1 MSLNSG
7 DRTIAGSYLSSES
20 MAIFALGINHR
31 TASLDIRERVAFAP
45 EQMVDALQQ
54 IGDVA
59 GVGEVAILSTCNRT
73 EIYGASEHPEQV
85 LDWLAEYHQM
95 SRHALDDC
103 HYIHYKE
110 DAARHIMK
118 VASGLDSMILG
129 EPQILGQLKS
139 AYAVAREAGKVS
151 THLNQ
156 LFQQAFSIAKQVR
169 TETAI
174 GQNPVSVAYAAVNLS
189 QQIFSDLRDVHA
201 LLIGAG
207 ETIELVARHLLD
219 KQVGGIT
226 VANRTL
232 SRAQDLAQKFGAH
245 AILLSEIPEFLQ
257 GADMVISS
265 TASQLPILGKGA
277 VESALKQRKHKPM
290 FMVDIA
296 VPRDIEP
303 EVAKLQDVYLYTV
316 DDLQEVILENMR
328 SREQAAS
335 KAEEIIEAGVAAWQ
349 SQWQALGVVDT
360 IRAFRSSVEETRD
373 LETDK
378 ALSALRTGQDPEQ
391 VLRSFARNL
400 TNKLL
405 HTPTA
410 RLKLAGEEG
419 RTEHIHLAHDLFGLK
434 KPDEDSSDKPSD
446 K

>member
-1 MSLNSG
+1 M
-7 DRTIAGSYLSSES
+7 T
-20 MAIFALGINHR
+20 IFALGINHR
-31 TASLDIRERVAFAP
+31 TASLDIREKVAFAP
-45 EQMVDALQQ
+45 EQMVQALR
-54 IGDVA
+54 GAGEVA

-73 EIYGASEHPEQV
+73 EIYVAHLSPKHDGSEQGSPEKV
-85 LDWLAEYHQM
+85 LDWLAEYHHLP
-95 SRHALDDC
+95 RLALEDC
-103 HYIHYKE
+103 CYVYQQE
-110 DAARHIMK
+110 DAVRHMMK

-139 AYAVAREAGKVS
+139 AYAVARDAGKVS

-174 GQNPVSVAYAAVNLS
+174 GQNPVSVAYAAVSLS
-189 QQIFSDLRDVHA
+189 QQIFSDLREVHA

-219 KQVGGIT
+219 KQVGSIT

-232 SRAQDLAQKFGAH
+232 SRAQDLAQQFGAQ
-245 AILLSEIPEFLQ
+245 AILLSEIPEFLHS
-257 GADMVISS
+257 ADIVISS

-277 VESALKQRKHKPM
+277 VESALKQRKHKPV

-303 EVAKLQDVYLYTV
+303 EVASLDDVYLYTV
-316 DDLQEVILENMR
+316 DDLQDVILENMR
-328 SREQAAS
+328 SRESAAN
-335 KAEEIIEAGVAAWQ
+335 KAEEIVEAGVNAWK
-349 SQWQALGVVDT
+349 SQLLALDVVDT
-360 IRAFRSSVEETRD
+360 IRAFRNSAEETRD
-373 LETDK
+373 METEK
-378 ALSALRTGQDPEQ
+378 ALLALRSGQDPER
-391 VLRSFARNL
+391 VLKSLARNL
-400 TNKLL
+400 TNKLM
-405 HTPTA
+405 HTPTT
-410 RLKLAGEEG
+410 RLKQAGEQG

-434 KPDEDSSDKPSD
+434 NPDDNEFK

>member
-1 MSLNSG
+1 M
-7 DRTIAGSYLSSES
+7 T
-20 MAIFALGINHR
+20 IFALGINHR
-31 TASLDIRERVAFAP
+31 TASLDIREKVAFAP
-45 EQMVDALQQ
+45 EQMIEALQHA
-54 IGDVA
+54 GEVA
-59 GVGEVAILSTCNRT
+59 GVSEVAILSTCNRT
-73 EIYGASEHPEQV
+73 EIYVADGSPEKV
-85 LDWLAEYHQM
+85 LDWLAQYHQL
-95 SRHALDDC
+95 SRLELDDC
-103 HYIHYKE
+103 YYVYQQE

-139 AYAVAREAGKVS
+139 AYAVARGAGKVS

-174 GQNPVSVAYAAVNLS
+174 GQNPVSVAYAAVSLS

-207 ETIELVARHLLD
+207 ETIELVARHLRD

-232 SRAQDLAQKFGAH
+232 SRAQELAQKFGAQ
-245 AILLSEIPEFLQ
+245 AILLSEIPEFLRS
-257 GADMVISS
+257 ADMVISS

-303 EVAKLQDVYLYTV
+303 EVATLDDVYLYTV

-328 SREQAAS
+328 SRENAAS
-335 KAEEIIEAGVAAWQ
+335 KAEEIIEAGVKAWQ
-349 SQWQALGVVDT
+349 SQLQALDVVDT

-373 LETDK
+373 LETEK
-378 ALSALRTGQDPEQ
+378 SLIALRSGQDPEQ
-391 VLRSFARNL
+391 VLRSLARNL
-400 TNKLL
+400 TNKLM
-405 HTPTA
+405 HTPTI
-410 RLKLAGEEG
+410 RLKQAGEEG
-419 RTEHIHLAHDLFGLK
+419 RTEKIHLVHDLFGLT
-434 KPDEDSSDKPSD
+434 KPNKNESEK
-446 K
+446 

>member
-1 MSLNSG
+1 
-7 DRTIAGSYLSSES
+7 

-31 TASLDIRERVAFAP
+31 TASLEIREKVAFAP
-45 EQMVDALQQ
+45 EQMAEALQH
-54 IGDVA
+54 A
-59 GVGEVAILSTCNRT
+59 GELAQVGEVAILSTCNRT
-73 EIYGASEHPEQV
+73 EIYVANGEPERV
-85 LDWLAEYHQM
+85 LDWLAEYHKL
-95 SRHALDDC
+95 SRLALDGC
-103 HYIHYKE
+103 CYIYQKE
-110 DAARHIMK
+110 DAVRHMMK

-139 AYAVAREAGKVS
+139 AYAVARDAGKVS

-156 LFQQAFSIAKQVR
+156 LFQQAFSIAKRVR

-207 ETIELVARHLLD
+207 ETIELVARHLLE

-232 SRAQDLAQKFGAH
+232 SRAQDLAHQFGAQ
-245 AILLSEIPEFLQ
+245 AILLSEIPEFLPR
-257 GADMVISS
+257 ADMVISS

-277 VESALKQRKHKPM
+277 VESALKQRKHKPV

-303 EVAKLQDVYLYTV
+303 EVATLGDVYLYTV

-328 SREQAAS
+328 SRENAAN
-335 KAEEIIEAGVAAWQ
+335 KAEEIIEEGVSAWQ
-349 SQWQALGVVDT
+349 SQLQGLDVVDT

-373 LETDK
+373 LETEK
-378 ALSALRTGQDPEQ
+378 ALALLHTGQDPET
-391 VLRSFARNL
+391 VLKSLARNL
-400 TNKLL
+400 TNKLM
-405 HTPTA
+405 HTPTT
-410 RLKLAGEEG
+410 RLKQAGEEG
-419 RTEHIHLAHDLFGLK
+419 RTEHIHLAHDLFGLSK
-434 KPDEDSSDKPSD
+434 QDDPGSEK
-446 K
+446 